1 MPDTVDGPLSPET
14 LRRMASE
21 QVGLAL
27 SDKEI
32 EALRPLLN
40 DLLTEIRRIRPADR
54 AAAEPNVTFAAEAW
68 PHD

>member
-1 MPDTVDGPLSPET
+1 
-14 LRRMASE
+14 MARE

-27 SDKEI
+27 TDEEI

-40 DLLTEIRRIRPADR
+40 DLLAEIRRIRPADR
-54 AAAEPNVTFAAEAW
+54 AAAEPDVTFETEVW